1 MKYLL
6 ALIFPAFGFLAAGKW
21 VQALIALIL
30 QFTLIGW
37 LPATIW
43 AFLVI
48 NSHHADKRAER
59 IERAIRESAK
69 PKAKPKKK
77 A

>member
-6 ALIFPAFGFLAAGKW
+6 AILFPALGFLAAKKPI
-21 VQALIALIL
+21 QALLALVL
-30 QFTLIGW
+30 QFTIIGW

-48 NSHHADKRAER
+48 NSHHADKRTAR
-59 IERAIRESAK
+59 LERAIRESGAK
-69 PKAKPKKK
+69 TKGKK
-77 A
+77 

>member
-21 VQALIALIL
+21 FQAIIALIL

-37 LPATIW
+37 IPATIW
-43 AFLVI
+43 AFFVI
-48 NSHHADKRAER
+48 SSHHADKRTAKLEK
-59 IERAIRESAK
+59 AIRESGAK
-69 PKAKPKKK
+69 RATKKK
-77 A
+77 

>member
-21 VQALIALIL
+21 VQAIIALIL

-37 LPATIW
+37 IPATIW
-43 AFLVI
+43 AFFVI
-48 NSHHADKRAER
+48 NSHHADKRTAR
-59 IERAIRESAK
+59 LERAIRESAA
-69 PKAKPKKK
+69 PKSKPKKK

>member
-21 VQALIALIL
+21 FQAIIALVL
-30 QFTLIGW
+30 QLTLIGW

-59 IERAIRESAK
+59 LERAIRESGAK
-69 PKAKPKKK
+69 RATKKK
-77 A
+77 

>member
-6 ALIFPAFGFLAAGKW
+6 ALLFPAFGFLAAGKW
-21 VQALIALIL
+21 FQAIIALIL

-37 LPATIW
+37 IPATIW

-48 NSHHADKRAER
+48 NSHHADKRTAR
-59 IERAIRESAK
+59 LERAIRESA
-69 PKAKPKKK
+69 PKSKSKKT